1 MSEDIIYKDREGNLI
16 TPIRHFIKIA
26 DLEISSNEC
35 SLDDLIKKAKQMLKS
50 SEIKNYLI
58 DKKRKKIYL
67 RKPFVSECRQWK
79 YQLRGQ
85 TLLICWRGCE
95 KREK

>member
-35 SLDDLIKKAKQMLKS
+35 SLFI
-50 SEIKNYLI
+50 N
-58 DKKRKKIYL
+58 KIVFY
-67 RKPFVSECRQWK
+67 F
-79 YQLRGQ
+79 
-85 TLLICWRGCE
+85 
-95 KREK
+95 